1 VPQRFAPSVHGGSMC
16 ENPQMNRFDDLLL
29 EIAQWRR
36 DLHAHPEIGFA
47 LHRTA
52 PWVAALLRRAGCDE
66 VVEGIGQCGVVG
78 VIHGRHAGNR
88 TLGFR
93 ADMDALPIE
102 EGTGLPHASTHPG
115 AMHACGHDG
124 HTAILLGSAFELA
137 RTRNFSG
144 SVVLLFQPAEE
155 GGGGARAMV
164 ADGVMERWG
173 IDEVYGLHNLPG
185 LPIGSFAIRSGTL
198 LAATDFFDV
207 QIRGQGAH
215 GAMPHTGVDP
225 TLAAAA
231 VVMAL
236 QSIVARNVPAREAAV
251 LSVTGVATASMAHNV
266 IPDSARLTGTVRT
279 LNPSV
284 RTLIHERMAR
294 LVVDTAA
301 AYGCQGSLMLENV
314 ANPTINAPE
323 QTAVAVAA
331 ARAVGDVD
339 ADCEPS
345 MGGEDFADMLA
356 VRPGAYIFLGNG
368 DSAALHNPHFEFND
382 AALAS
387 GCGWFVA
394 LAEQRLAR

>member
-1 VPQRFAPSVHGGSMC
+1 
-16 ENPQMNRFDDLLL
+16 MNRFDDLIDD
-29 EIAQWRR
+29 IASWRR

-47 LHRTA
+47 LDRTA
-52 PWVAALLRRAGCDE
+52 PLVATLLRRAGCDE
-66 VVEGIGQCGVVG
+66 VVEGIGGSGVVG
-78 VIHGRHAGNR
+78 VVRGRRGGR

-93 ADMDALPIE
+93 ADMDALPIVE
-102 EGTGLPHASTHPG
+102 ATGLPHASTSPG

-137 RTRNFSG
+137 RTRNFAG
-144 SVVLLFQPAEE
+144 SVVFIFQPAEE

-164 ADGVMERWG
+164 ADKVMERWG
-173 IDEVYGLHNLPG
+173 IDEIYGLHNLPG
-185 LPIGSFAIRSGTL
+185 LPIGSFATRPGPL

-207 QIRGQGAH
+207 QIRGKGAH

-251 LSVTGVATASMAHNV
+251 LSVTGVATESMAHNV
-266 IPDSARLTGTVRT
+266 IPDSAHLTGTVRT

-284 RTLIHERMAR
+284 RELIHQRMRA
-294 LVVDTAA
+294 LVVETAS
-301 AYGCQGSLMLENV
+301 AYGCLASLTLENV

-323 QTAVAVAA
+323 PTAVAVAA
-331 ARAVGDVD
+331 ARTISRDVD
-339 ADCEPS
+339 ANCEPS

-368 DSAALHNPHFEFND
+368 DSADLHNPRFEFND

-394 LAEQRLAR
+394 LAEQRLAG